1 MQCQSFYSQMSW
13 RYYSQAV
20 WRYSKLLFAKIYI
33 QMNNDFVAI
42 RNDANIKG
50 SMQKNPAQPLYLKS
64 DFNLLQ

>member
-1 MQCQSFYSQMSW
+1 MSIVLFTNNLEVLFAND
-13 RYYSQAV
+13 R
-20 WRYSKLLFAKIYI
+20 RYSKLLFAQIYI

-50 SMQKNPAQPLYLKS
+50 SMQKNPAQTLYYKS